1 MAAPGIFKL
10 PSELHCNIANHLD
23 KEDARSLRLCCKA
36 LHTAATQALFSFVRL
51 YPCDESVA
59 RYNAILEHP
68 EINKWVRHV
77 ELNTMEDYGVRFT
90 PTYYHG
96 LRL

>member
-1 MAAPGIFKL
+1 MAAPEIFKL

-23 KEDARSLRLCCKA
+23 KEDARSFRLCCKV

-77 ELNTMEDYGVRFT
+77 ELNTREDEVLST
-90 PTYYHG
+90 LTYYYR